1 MARSRHMILE
11 VVGFLFVLAGGSALD
26 SADMRGPIL
35 VTAAGMLLMLAGLAW
50 ERWWNGGGGLT

>member
-1 MARSRHMILE
+1 MARSRHMVL
-11 VVGFLFVLAGGSALD
+11 VMVGFLFVLAGGSALD

-50 ERWWNGGGGLT
+50 ERWWNG